1 MTGKELILWIEEH
14 NAQDLI
20 FEVQY
25 RDAGGDYYG
34 TDEMLYL
41 AIEENKV
48 IL

>member
-1 MTGKELILWIEEH
+1 MTGKELIQWIEEH

-25 RDAGGDYYG
+25 RDEGGNYYG

-41 AIEENKV
+41 DIEENKV

>member
-1 MTGKELILWIEEH
+1 MTGKELIQWIEEH

-25 RDAGGDYYG
+25 RDGGGDYCG

-41 AIEENKV
+41 IIEENKV